1 MKQNLKRKYSLLAV
15 TLLLAFSA
23 SAAEIWV
30 APNGNDANQGTEQHP
45 LGTISMAQQKARYLR
60 QTGDPAIKDGIQV
73 ILKAGTYQLE
83 KPLLFG
89 PEDSGTK
96 ESPTTFRAEKG
107 AKVVISGGV
116 KVTGWQQVKGNIYN
130 AHLDRDPKLRS
141 LFVNGKRMRMAE
153 IDQPVKALGN
163 WGKFKITGN
172 EPWAFGAGS
181 AIDGIKFPSE
191 EVKSYQ
197 NPEDIELV
205 QFNVWT
211 EKILC
216 ARDIEQFGDT
226 TVIKLQ
232 QPYGAIAATMAWA
245 GAINYSRDFVIRN
258 AFELLDSPGEFYFNR
273 KTKTL
278 YYYKSDGD
286 DIEQADVIAPTS
298 DGLIHIKGE
307 STSDRVKYLR
317 FKGITFSYDSWNLMD
332 VAGSH
337 GFAGIQ
343 SLGLA
348 VKYIPGGNWH
358 PSEYNSTD
366 VPRGAIQV
374 ENAEGIEFVRN
385 RFEHIGSA
393 IAINLVN
400 DVKNSK
406 VEGNYFNDLLG
417 NVVSVGYP
425 QHYEIGDDGKPAE
438 GAESMTVPPKPS
450 KETNAAMGVN
460 LVNGVKNSQ
469 VEGTSY
475 NHLPGV
481 NVDKSMLQHYQA
493 GVEGLCE
500 YITVANNYIR
510 NVSLDFR
517 QVEAITSFFVANTK
531 IEHNDIE
538 GTPYGAITCGWWWG
552 NAGIP
557 HSKVAKNNS
566 ISFNKAGDTHQ
577 VLEDGGI
584 IYLLGEQPGTKVEG
598 NYLFNGPRCIYPDDG
613 SAYLTITRNVI
624 DNNSLWLHIWTSRC
638 HDIVARDNYV
648 ANSKVMDNGT
658 NDIIENTH
666 LFRDAGKFSGEE
678 LKIITKAGIEEQFKD
693 IIPETEPKKILIY
706 PNDFKQ
712 GDIHQYFIN

>member
-1 MKQNLKRKYSLLAV
+1 MKQNLKRKYTLFALI
-15 TLLLAFSA
+15 LLLAFSA

-30 APNGNDANQGTEQHP
+30 APNGNDTSQGTEQHP
-45 LGTISMAQQKARYLR
+45 LASLIAAQQKAREMR
-60 QTGDPAIKDGIQV
+60 QTNDPSIGDGIRI

-83 KPLLFG
+83 EPLVFS
-89 PEDSGTK
+89 PDDSGTK
-96 ESPTTFRAEKG
+96 DSPTTYLAEKG
-107 AKVVISGGV
+107 AKVIISGGV
-116 KVTGWQQVKGNIYN
+116 KVAGWQQVKGNIYK
-130 AHLDRDPKLRS
+130 AHLDRDTKLRS

-153 IDQPVKALGN
+153 TDNPVKALGN
-163 WGKFKITGN
+163 WGKFEIEGN
-172 EPWAFGAGS
+172 ESWAFGAGS
-181 AIDGIKFPSE
+181 AIDGIKFPTE
-191 EVKSYQ
+191 EIKTYQ

-216 ARDIEQFGDT
+216 ARDIEKFGDT

-232 QPYGAIAATMAWA
+232 QPYGAIATTMAWA
-245 GAINYSRDFVIRN
+245 GRINYDRDFVIRN

-278 YYYKSDGD
+278 YYYSDGED
-286 DIEQADVIAPTS
+286 MAEADVIAPTS
-298 DGLIHIKGE
+298 RGLVHIKGA
-307 STSDRVKYLR
+307 STTNRVKYIY

-348 VKYIPGGNWH
+348 VKYISGGNWH

-366 VPRGAIQV
+366 VPRGAVQV
-374 ENAEGIEFVRN
+374 ENAEDIEFVRN
-385 RFEHIGSA
+385 RFEGISSA
-393 IAINLVN
+393 VAINLVN

-406 VEGNYFNDLLG
+406 VEGNFFNDLLG
-417 NVVSVGYP
+417 NAASIGYP
-425 QHYEIGDDGKPAE
+425 QHYRIGDETKPVENDKNMEVAPKPA
-438 GAESMTVPPKPS
+438 
-450 KETNAAMGVN
+450 KEMSAAVGIN
-460 LVNGVKNSQ
+460 LVSGVKNSQ
-469 VEGTSY
+469 VEETYSNLAG
-475 NHLPGV
+475 NAI
-481 NVDKSMLQHYQA
+481 DKSKLQHYKA
-493 GVEGLCE
+493 GIEGLCE
-500 YITVANNYIR
+500 NITVANNYIR

-557 HSKVAKNNS
+557 ASKVAKNNS
-566 ISFNKAGDTHQ
+566 ISFNKAGNSHQ
-577 VLEDGGI
+577 VLDDGGI

-613 SAYLTITRNVI
+613 SAYLSIIKNVI
-624 DNNSLWLHIWTSRC
+624 DNDSYKWMWLHLWTSRC

-648 ANSKVMDNGT
+648 INNLLMDNGT
-658 NDIIENTH
+658 NDVIENTH
-666 LFRDAGKFSGEE
+666 SFRDTGKFSGEA
-678 LKIITKAGIEEQFKD
+678 LKIMAKAGIEDQFKD
-693 IIPETEPKKILIY
+693 IIPESEPRKISIY
-706 PNDFKQ
+706 PKDFKQ
-712 GDIHQYFIN
+712 GDIFH

>member
-1 MKQNLKRKYSLLAV
+1 MKRNYKYKYSLLALI
-15 TLLLAFSA
+15 LLMAFSA

-30 APNGNDANQGTEQHP
+30 APNGNDANSGVEQHP
-45 LGTISMAQQKARYLR
+45 LATISMAQSKARELR
-60 QTGDPAIKDGIQV
+60 QSNDPSIKDGIKI
-73 ILKAGTYQLE
+73 ILKSGTYQVD

-96 ESPTTFRAEKG
+96 DSPTIILAEQG
-107 AKVVISGGV
+107 AKVVVSGGV
-116 KVTGWQQVKGNIYN
+116 KVTGWQQVKGNLYK
-130 AHLDRDPKLRS
+130 AHLDRDSKLRS
-141 LFVNGKRMRMAE
+141 LFVNGKRMHMAE
-153 IDQPVKALGN
+153 TDKPVKALGN
-163 WGKFKITGN
+163 WGKFEITGD

-181 AIDGIKFPSE
+181 AIDGIKFPSGE
-191 EVKSYQ
+191 INTYQ
-197 NPEDIELV
+197 NPDDIELV

-216 ARDIEQFGDT
+216 ARDIEKFGDT

-232 QPYGAIAATMAWA
+232 QPYGAIATTMAWA
-245 GAINYSRDFVIRN
+245 GRINYDRDFVIRN

-278 YYYKSDGD
+278 YYYSDSED
-286 DIEQADVIAPTS
+286 MNTAEVIAPTS
-298 DGLIHIKGE
+298 DGLIHIKGA
-307 STSDRVKYLR
+307 STSDRVKHIY
-317 FKGITFSYDSWNLMD
+317 FEGITFSYDHWNLME
-332 VAGSH
+332 VAGSY

-366 VPRGAIQV
+366 VPRGTIQV
-374 ENAEGIEFVRN
+374 ENAEDIEFVRN
-385 RFEHIGSA
+385 RFEGISSA
-393 IAINLVN
+393 VAINLVN

-406 VEGNYFNDLLG
+406 VEGNFFNDLLG
-417 NVVSVGYP
+417 NAASIGYP
-425 QHYEIGDDGKPAE
+425 QHYKIGDETKPVENGKNMEVAPKPA
-438 GAESMTVPPKPS
+438 
-450 KETNAAMGVN
+450 KEMSAAVGINLVSGVN
-460 LVNGVKNSQ
+460 NSQ

-475 NHLPGV
+475 RNLAGKV
-481 NVDKSMLQHYQA
+481 MNKSMKQHYRV
-493 GVEGLCE
+493 GIEGLCE
-500 YITVANNYIR
+500 NITVANNYIR

-557 HSKVAKNNS
+557 ASKVAKNNN
-566 ISFNKAGDTHQ
+566 ISFNKAGNTHQ
-577 VLEDGGI
+577 VLDDGGI
-584 IYLLGEQPGTKVEG
+584 IYLLGEQPGTKVEE

-624 DNNSLWLHIWTSRC
+624 DNNSYKWMWLHIWTSRC

-648 ANSKVMDNGT
+648 INNLLMDNGT
-658 NDIIENTH
+658 NDIVEDTH
-666 LFRDAGKFSGEE
+666 SFRDTGKFSGEA
-678 LKIITKAGIEEQFKD
+678 LKIMAKAGIQDQFKD
-693 IIPETEPKKILIY
+693 IIPEAEPQKILIY
-706 PNDFKQ
+706 PKDFKQ
-712 GDIHQYFIN
+712 GDIFH